1 MKRLSVC
8 MIVKDEEELLP
19 RCLDSVQ
26 GIADEIIVV
35 DTGSTD
41 LTKQIAEEYSAQLY
55 DYTWSNDFA
64 AARNESIRHA
74 SGKWILVLDAD
85 EYLAK
90 EEYVLWNDFLETE
103 KPIHHL
109 AYTLPVIN
117 FTGDKESDDEM
128 TTAPVTRL
136 FPNFKGI
143 FFERPIHE
151 QLTRGTQGEL
161 FHKKIAMNIYHTG
174 YQTKRLIEKNKH
186 ERNMS
191 IFNSMKKDDNMSEY
205 DWFTLGNQYR
215 YAKNEEEAIR
225 CYERALVSDSSRLAW
240 YPHCLIGLI
249 SLYFQENQLYLVDE
263 WTTNKLVAFNEY
275 ADYHTIKG
283 IQYET
288 MGFFKQAEE
297 CYLEAI
303 RIAEQR
309 ANKDQEIW
317 LVDPMYS
324 FETPVQQ
331 LVGIY
336 FRLNESKQAIYWL
349 SKLLN
354 KNNRNP
360 QVLLKLVEWLCQHES
375 QDEVTVFLNKI
386 YDVSNTADCELLFKV
401 SLVLGQVELVRYYA
415 GLLSTLANLSTLD
428 QLRFGIMM
436 DDQKIWLDFS
446 GRGQSEY
453 EQQFQAWIQMA
464 VGAIKW
470 NGSTK
475 LQNVAKQYRNKSIDD
490 LTVIMISFIQGDFV
504 NDDQLL
510 IQYADNLFSV
520 AKQLFLIKDYEN
532 FDKFIQA
539 MKTPELINQ
548 LANYF
553 FNLGLTEL
561 AMNYYS
567 ILLAEQ
573 QLDLSSLVNL
583 GMYHANQHFYEDAVE
598 FLSAAVQQK
607 PSSKHLYYTLIK
619 HADRKSK
626 SSYMNQFMSECSE
639 VINISFV
646 KEFLTKEKQIS
657 VIK

>member
-1 MKRLSVC
+1 
-8 MIVKDEEELLP
+8 
-19 RCLDSVQ
+19 
-26 GIADEIIVV
+26 
-35 DTGSTD
+35 
-41 LTKQIAEEYSAQLY
+41 
-55 DYTWSNDFA
+55 
-64 AARNESIRHA
+64 
-74 SGKWILVLDAD
+74 
-85 EYLAK
+85 
-90 EEYVLWNDFLETE
+90 
-103 KPIHHL
+103 
-109 AYTLPVIN
+109 
-117 FTGDKESDDEM
+117 M

-143 FFERPIHE
+143 YFERPIHE
-151 QLTRGTQGEL
+151 QLTRDTQGEL

-191 IFNSMKKDDNMSEY
+191 IFNTMKKDDRMSEY

-225 CYERALVSDSSRLAW
+225 CYERALVDDSSSLAW

-249 SLYFQENQLYLVDE
+249 SLYFQENRLQLVDE
-263 WTTNKLVAFNEY
+263 WTTNKLVIFNEY
-275 ADYHTIKG
+275 ADYYTIKG

-297 CYLEAI
+297 CYLKAV
-303 RIAEQR
+303 RIAEER
-309 ANKDQEIW
+309 ATKDQEIW

-336 FRLNESKQAIYWL
+336 FRLSESKQAIYWL
-349 SKLLN
+349 SKLLH

-375 QDEVTVFLNKI
+375 QDEVTKLLNKI
-386 YDVSNTADCELLFKV
+386 YDVTNTSDCELLFKV
-401 SLVLGQVELVRYYA
+401 SLVLGQAGLVRYYA
-415 GLLSTLANLSTLD
+415 GLLSTLENLSSLD
-428 QLRFGIMM
+428 LLRYAIIME
-436 DDQKIWLDFS
+436 DEKAWLDYS
-446 GRGQSEY
+446 DLHQSVY
-453 EQQFQAWIQMA
+453 KNQFQAWIQLA

-470 NGSTK
+470 NNPSK
-475 LQNVAKQYRNKSIDD
+475 LQDVAKQYQNKSLDD
-490 LTVIMISFIQGDFV
+490 LTVIIGSFIQG
-504 NDDQLL
+504 NLGNEDQML

-532 FDKFIQA
+532 FDKFIHVL
-539 MKTPELINQ
+539 KTPELINQ

-573 QLDLSSLVNL
+573 RLDLSSLVNL
-583 GMYHANQHFYEDAVE
+583 GMYHANQHYYQDAIE
-598 FLSAAVQQK
+598 FLSAAVQQN
-607 PSSKHLYYTLIK
+607 PSSKHLYYSLIK
-619 HADRKSK
+619 HADNESK
-626 SSYMNQFMSECSE
+626 FSYIDQFMDECSE
-639 VINISFV
+639 FIDISFV
-646 KEFLTKEKQIS
+646 KEFLTKEKQTSGIR
-657 VIK
+657 